1 MTPEAWE
8 RVKTLFDALV
18 ERPEAERAATLARL
32 RDTDPDVA
40 AEVAELLLAAGGVGE
55 RFEAGAPPPAPP
67 VAEVVGTRLGPYL
80 ILRELGRGGMG
91 TVYEAERVD
100 AQYTKRVAIK
110 MVSVTGDRRH
120 ALRRFQ
126 REREVLAGLAHRNI
140 AALLDGGVSPG
151 GDPYFIME
159 YIEGQP
165 LTEWCA
171 ARALDVRAR
180 VALFRQACTAVQHA
194 HERLVIHRD
203 LKPGNMLVDAE
214 GTVKLLDFG
223 IAKLL
228 DPSGEDEDLTRTGA
242 IPMTAAYASPEQ
254 LRGQLMSTSSDIY
267 SLGVVL
273 YEVLTGRRPFPSA
286 EHVEALLLDR
296 LPPPPSR
303 AAAERGAART
313 SRQLSGE
320 LDAIL
325 LKALRPEPDRRYRSA
340 QEFGDDLQ
348 RWLTG
353 QVVSAQPDTLGYRLR
368 TLVRRN
374 RAATVAAAAAVA
386 ALVAGTG
393 VSLEQAR
400 TARQER
406 DRAVLEQAR
415 TRQVTQFFQDV
426 LSGAKPAEGGL
437 DLTVVAA
444 IDRTIP
450 RIDATFADQPDLRA
464 AIKATLGS
472 TLTDMG
478 LYERARP
485 LVEDALRLQDSL
497 DGSAPT
503 RARADARYNLAGL
516 ASESG
521 ELTRAESLYREA
533 LAMYGAAPGV
543 DSAEIYQGM
552 NNLANAVM
560 GAGRFEEAAAI
571 YAQVEGR
578 LTVLSP
584 GDTVARAVALT
595 NHGTALAQLGRYAE
609 AEGLLRE
616 ATHLFTAASGASP
629 ARVASARQPL
639 AGALLFQGKYR
650 EAETEARAAWSESRD
665 ALGATNPATLAAQ
678 RMLINVLADADRC
691 AEAIPLARDIVDQPR
706 SVVPVY
712 DLSLN
717 TAMLFLGW
725 CEMRLGRPAAGERW
739 VREGLRLRRET
750 LPAGHWAI
758 GWAESQTG
766 EVLSAL
772 GPTWWTEADRLL
784 ADGVAGMRAGLDS
797 GHVRVRQ
804 AEARL
809 QRHRARV
816 PRPAP

>member
-1 MTPEAWE
+1 VTPEAWE
-8 RVKTLFDALV
+8 RVKALFDLLLELPET
-18 ERPEAERAATLARL
+18 EREAELARH
-32 RDTDPDVA
+32 RDSDPAVV
-40 AEVAELLLAAGGVGE
+40 AEVTELLLAAGAVGE
-55 RFEAGAPPPAPP
+55 RFEAGATPPAPP
-67 VAEVVGTRLGPYL
+67 PPEMVGTRLGPYL

-100 AQYTKRVAIK
+100 EQYTKRVAIK
-110 MVSVTGDRRH
+110 MVSVTGDRRQ

-126 REREVLAGLAHRNI
+126 RERELLAGLAHRNI
-140 AALLDGGVSPG
+140 AALLDGGVTAS

-159 YIEGQP
+159 YIEGEP
-165 LTEWCA
+165 ITAWCA
-171 ARALDVRAR
+171 GRSLDVRSR

-242 IPMTAAYASPEQ
+242 TPMTAAYASPEQ
-254 LRGQLMSTSSDIY
+254 LRGHLMSTSSDIY

-273 YEVLTGRRPFPSA
+273 YELLTGRRPFASDT
-286 EHVEALLLDR
+286 HVEALLLDR

-303 AAAERGAART
+303 AAAERGGARLG
-313 SRQLSGE
+313 RQLGGE

-325 LKALRPEPDRRYRSA
+325 LKALRPEPDRRYRAA
-340 QEFGDDLQ
+340 QELGDDLQ

-353 QVVSAQPDTLGYRLR
+353 QAVAAQPDTLGYRLR

-374 RAATVAAAAAVA
+374 RAATVAAATAVIS
-386 ALVAGTG
+386 LVVGTV
-393 VSLEQAR
+393 VSVEQAR
-400 TARQER
+400 TARSER

-415 TRQVTQFFQDV
+415 TLQVTQFFQDV

-497 DGSAPT
+497 DGTMPT

-516 ASESG
+516 ASERG
-521 ELTRAESLYREA
+521 ELGRAESLYREA
-533 LAMYGAAPGV
+533 IAMYGAAPGV
-543 DSAEIYQGM
+543 DSVEIYQGM

-560 GAGRFEEAAAI
+560 GAGRFAEAATI
-571 YAQVEGR
+571 YAEVGDR
-578 LTVLSP
+578 LRVLNP

-595 NHGTALAQLGRYAE
+595 NQGTALAQLGRYAE

-616 ATHLFTAASGASP
+616 ATQLFTTASTSNP

-639 AGALLFQGKYR
+639 AGALLFQGKYVEAEVEARTAWLENR
-650 EAETEARAAWSESRD
+650 EA
-665 ALGATNPATLAAQ
+665 LGPLNPATLAAQ

-691 AEAIPLARDIVDQPR
+691 ADAIPLAREIVRQPR
-706 SVVPVY
+706 SVVPAY

-725 CEMRLGRPAAGERW
+725 CEMRLGRPEVGERW
-739 VREGLRLRRET
+739 VREGLRLRHES

-758 GWAESQTG
+758 AWAESQAG
-766 EVLSAL
+766 EVLAAL
-772 GPTWWTEADRLL
+772 GADHWAEAGRLL
-784 ADGVAGMRAGLDS
+784 EDGAAGMRAGLDP
-797 GHVRVRQ
+797 GHIRVQQ
-804 AEARL
+804 ADARW
-809 QRHRARV
+809 ARYREQV
-816 PRPAP
+816 PPPRR